1 MLMTTCLECGELSEQ
16 AHCPEHRPPEPP
28 KHKPNNDKDY
38 DWNWQK
44 LSKRARRLQPFCS
57 DCFRRDDL
65 QADHSPEA
73 WERKAAGK
81 PIRLQDIDVVCG
93 DCNIKRGPARG
104 KNRRKNNIVN
114 QQSLSPGG
122 LGSTTTIPSPGPHSK
137 FVLLSVSSEGVK

>member
-16 AHCPEHRPPEPP
+16 ARCPEHRLPEPP

-73 WERKAAGK
+73 WERKAQGK
-81 PIRLQDIDVVCG
+81 PIRLEHIEVVCG
-93 DCNIKRGPARG
+93 PCNRRRGAARG
-104 KNRRKNNIVN
+104 NNIN
-114 QQSLSPGG
+114 HTKG
-122 LGSTTTIPSPGPHSK
+122 HDK
-137 FVLLSVSSEGVK
+137 HD

>member
-1 MLMTTCLECGELSEQ
+1 MLMTSCLECGEVSDGPRCEL
-16 AHCPEHRPPEPP
+16 HRPKESPKPETG
-28 KHKPNNDKDY
+28 KLY

-57 DCFRRDDL
+57 DCFAREDL

-93 DCNIKRGPARG
+93 DCNIKRGSARG
-104 KNRRKNNIVN
+104 DNIN
-114 QQSLSPGG
+114 H
-122 LGSTTTIPSPGPHSK
+122 TKGPDKHD
-137 FVLLSVSSEGVK
+137 